1 LFVFAILIAFYVH
14 YKLYE
19 GVLGRRSKTIKSLEM
34 VCAEFKCQTD
44 IIKVSEILQIFE
56 NKGLL
61 MATCLF
67 HPNPLFL
74 PGETFFYFT
83 GAITPLFHYSNWGE
97 TPKFLLVTIRKKSY
111 KLLAPIFL
119 NESLTSNISNIMGLL
134 SSRISITR
142 YKVSGQLDG
151 SVHETVYHGLKQHA
165 ISKIEDDGSEALVG
179 WTSFEHPYAPDFEG
193 YSFVFGTHMVFAL
206 RIDKKSISPKLVRKH
221 YALEV
226 AKHLEETDRN
236 FLSGNEKKTIKE
248 HVIKTL
254 GRRIPAIPNVYDLA
268 WDYQKSSLWFFS
280 NLKSANEVLET
291 LFIKSFGLALIRL
304 FPYTTADLV
313 AGLSDGERDLLL
325 KLAPRPSEE

>member
-1 LFVFAILIAFYVH
+1 
-14 YKLYE
+14 
-19 GVLGRRSKTIKSLEM
+19 
-34 VCAEFKCQTD
+34 
-44 IIKVSEILQIFE
+44 
-56 NKGLL
+56 
-61 MATCLF
+61 
-67 HPNPLFL
+67 
-74 PGETFFYFT
+74 
-83 GAITPLFHYSNWGE
+83 
-97 TPKFLLVTIRKKSY
+97 
-111 KLLAPIFL
+111 
-119 NESLTSNISNIMGLL
+119 MGLL

-151 SVHETVYHGLKQHA
+151 SVHETVYHGLKQHT
-165 ISKIEDDGSEALVG
+165 IPKIEDDGSEALVG

-193 YSFVFGTHMVFAL
+193 YSFVFGTHMVFSL
-206 RIDKKSISPKLVRKH
+206 RIDKKSISPKLVQKH

-226 AKHLEETDRN
+226 AKHLAETGRT

-313 AGLSDGERDLLL
+313 AGLSDQERDLLL
-325 KLAPRPSEE
+325 KLAPSPSEE

>member
-1 LFVFAILIAFYVH
+1 
-14 YKLYE
+14 
-19 GVLGRRSKTIKSLEM
+19 
-34 VCAEFKCQTD
+34 
-44 IIKVSEILQIFE
+44 
-56 NKGLL
+56 
-61 MATCLF
+61 
-67 HPNPLFL
+67 
-74 PGETFFYFT
+74 
-83 GAITPLFHYSNWGE
+83 
-97 TPKFLLVTIRKKSY
+97 
-111 KLLAPIFL
+111 
-119 NESLTSNISNIMGLL
+119 MGLL

-165 ISKIEDDGSEALVG
+165 IPKIEDDGSEALVG